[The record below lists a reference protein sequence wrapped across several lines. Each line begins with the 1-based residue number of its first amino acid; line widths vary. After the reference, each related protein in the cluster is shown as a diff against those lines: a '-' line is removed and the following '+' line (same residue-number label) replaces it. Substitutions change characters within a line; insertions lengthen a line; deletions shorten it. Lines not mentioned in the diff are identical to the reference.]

1 MLQRRPYKRRME
13 RVPLEIPAVMVGGLF
28 MRVKVRDLSLGGLF
42 FECPKPPARGTVVTV
57 RFTLPQERVTIEMVG
72 EVRFRRRDGAGIRV
86 IRLPISAREAIQRF
100 TQSWRGPR

>member
-13 RVPLEIPAVMVGGLF
+13 RIPLEIPAVMVGGLF

-100 TQSWRGPR
+100 TQSWRGP